1 MTYFLQDILRQ
12 PHELRAALDYLCGD
26 GRPALDRAA
35 GAIRKARHVYLTG
48 LGSSWHVGLDA
59 QPLFHRGGSPVYA
72 QDAAEL
78 LHFST
83 LPERSALI
91 VVSRSGRSAE
101 IVKLLLKA
109 RDAKAIIVGVTNSM
123 ESPLAQQAQAPLVIP
138 TVLDHGISVNTY
150 STLAL
155 AAGALACAAM
165 GSFDLSLAAV
175 LRRAID
181 ETEAALATWRE
192 LTVDATWLAPRL
204 NYYFL
209 ARSSSLGSC
218 HEARLLWEEAVKS
231 PATALG
237 MGNFRHGPQEIVA
250 QGTRFGVWIDGQ
262 QMREQDLAVAQDLRR
277 LGASVMLIGQDLP
290 KQGGDLVFQ
299 LPRIL
304 PEWQFLIDI
313 IPAQLA
319 AERLSQLAGVDCDCF
334 RICPYIIEDES
345 GLLPPVVSAPT
356 TQ

>member
-1 MTYFLQDILRQ
+1 MTYLLKDILRQ
-12 PHELRAALDYLCGD
+12 PQELRAALDYLCGD
-26 GRPALDRAA
+26 GRLALDKAA
-35 GAIRKARHVYLTG
+35 DAIRKARHVYLTG
-48 LGSSWHVGLDA
+48 LGSSWHAGVNA
-59 QPLFHRGGSPVYA
+59 QSLFHRGGSPVYA

-78 LHFST
+78 LHFSG
-83 LPERSALI
+83 LPARSVLI
-91 VVSRSGRSAE
+91 VISRSGRSAE
-101 IVKLLLKA
+101 IVKLITKA
-109 RDAKAIIVGVTNSM
+109 READAIVVGVTNSM
-123 ESPLAQQAQAPLVIP
+123 ESPLAQSAQVALVIP

-155 AAGALACAAM
+155 AAGALACVAM
-165 GSFDLSLAAV
+165 GSFDLSLIAA

-181 ETEAALATWRE
+181 ETVAALATWRE
-192 LTVDATWLAPRL
+192 LVVGAHWLAPRS

-218 HEARLLWEEAVKS
+218 QEARLLWEEAVKS

-237 MGNFRHGPQEIVA
+237 MGNFRHGPQEVVA

-262 QMREQDLAVAQDLRR
+262 QMREPDLAVVRDLRR
-277 LGASVMLIGQDLP
+277 LGASVMLIGQDLSMR
-290 KQGGDLVFQ
+290 GGDLVFQ
-299 LPRIL
+299 LPRIP

-319 AERLSQLAGVDCDCF
+319 AERLAQLTGVDCDCF

-345 GLLPPVVSAPT
+345 GLLPPVVSPPT
-356 TQ
+356 SQ